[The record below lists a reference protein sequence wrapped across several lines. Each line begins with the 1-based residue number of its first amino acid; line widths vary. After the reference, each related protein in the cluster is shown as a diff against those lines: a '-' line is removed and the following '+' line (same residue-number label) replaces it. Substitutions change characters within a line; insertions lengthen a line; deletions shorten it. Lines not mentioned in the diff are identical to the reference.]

1 MRLRADGWFSGVH
14 RRPSPNQ
21 DARPEGVAVDL
32 LVLHCIA
39 LPPRHYGGPGVYQLF
54 ANTLDPR
61 AHPYYAQ
68 IAELRVS
75 AHLWLR
81 RSGAV
86 VQFVGLEQR
95 AWHAGV
101 SQWQGRER
109 CNDYSIGIELEG
121 RDDGPYTAAQY
132 RQLARL
138 TRQIQ
143 RAYPGIGAERIVA
156 HSDIAPGRKTDP
168 GPGFDWGRLRRLLGP
183 PGTVPPEA
191 AAT

>member
-143 RAYPGIGAERIVA
+143 RAYPASAPSASLPIRTSRRGARRTP
-156 HSDIAPGRKTDP
+156 APASTG
-168 GPGFDWGRLRRLLGP
+168 GVCAGFWGR
-183 PGTVPPEA
+183 PGQLPPEA